1 MFGDIS
7 MSKDAF
13 LANCCSIL
21 FSFQLIPAIVAIV
34 MVDVVVVDIAAVT
47 AVATDVV
54 QTGNELE
61 C

>member
-1 MFGDIS
+1 